1 MEINQN
7 AQGPS
12 RGGFKEETEFKPPQV
27 SRIRVDRKYTAGEGN
42 IISYSSLA
50 L

>member
-12 RGGFKEETEFKPPQV
+12 RGGIKEAEFKPPQV
-27 SRIRVDRKYTAGEGN
+27 SRIRVDRKYTAGEG
-42 IISYSSLA
+42 IS
-50 L
+50 